1 VCCNLAIGRTPFK
14 FDIAEFPCDKQAVKT
29 AKTVAEKKTA
39 GTIAVERHRPLM
51 NKLSDADRRRLR
63 RRAAE
68 LLYGSETASA
78 GR

>member
-1 VCCNLAIGRTPFK
+1 MV
-14 FDIAEFPCDKQAVKT
+14 
-29 AKTVAEKKTA
+29 EKKTA
-39 GTIAVERHRPLM
+39 GTLAMERHRPLM

-63 RRAAE
+63 RRAAA

>member
-1 VCCNLAIGRTPFK
+1 VYCKLAIERTPFK
-14 FDIAEFPCDKQAVKT
+14 FDTAEFPCDKQVVKT
-29 AKTVAEKKTA
+29 VKIVAEKKTA